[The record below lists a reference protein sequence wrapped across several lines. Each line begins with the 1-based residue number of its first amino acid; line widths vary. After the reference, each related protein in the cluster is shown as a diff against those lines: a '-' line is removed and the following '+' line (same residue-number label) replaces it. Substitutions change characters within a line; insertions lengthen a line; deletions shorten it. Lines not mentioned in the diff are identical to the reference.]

1 MANKLFRSLRAAS
14 ASARLGVAAA
24 RTGRVPAFVAFHGL
38 PEKTSSPVPLKAP
51 VGWERDRNNL
61 VRDWRQ
67 VGDSLRDAMKEIEG
81 KRG

>member
-38 PEKTSSPVPLKAP
+38 PEKVNLPVIPSGSFS
-51 VGWERDRNNL
+51 GWAADRENL
-61 VRDWRQ
+61 ARDWRQ
-67 VGDSLRDAMKEIEG
+67 IGDSLRDAMK
-81 KRG
+81 K